1 MTCSMTSN
9 SVTTSKASEGEAGCG
24 SCSIDV
30 FKYVSFPGDVKVGSR
45 LLCASAMD
53 RTCGV
58 GSMAVTD
65 VVVGRRAADSAKM
78 PPPQP
83 MSRYR
88 SFSCGLGA
96 EVEERHWEMKV
107 WRSGFMRWS
116 RREGPW
122 GSHHDEA
129 RALKCD
135 TSVGS
140 TVEVEFGVGL
150 WCRDAVVD
158 KPREGRGI
166 RSNDCVAATWLFEGC
181 GRLLRNERN
190 ARAVF
195 CGFITVFDVW
205 VGVRAWETRRTLMS
219 PKVWIC
225 SRGRLVLSHLIRTPR
240 NAVPHSPTP
249 HQHGQVS

>member
-1 MTCSMTSN
+1 MW
-9 SVTTSKASEGEAGCG
+9 
-24 SCSIDV
+24 
-30 FKYVSFPGDVKVGSR
+30 
-45 LLCASAMD
+45 
-53 RTCGV
+53 
-58 GSMAVTD
+58 
-65 VVVGRRAADSAKM
+65 RR
-78 PPPQP
+78 
-83 MSRYR
+83 
-88 SFSCGLGA
+88 
-96 EVEERHWEMKV
+96 
-107 WRSGFMRWS
+107 GFMRCRS
-116 RREGPW
+116 REGPC

-140 TVEVEFGVGL
+140 TVEAEFGVGL

-181 GRLLRNERN
+181 GRLLRIERN

-195 CGFITVFDVW
+195 CGFITAFNVW

-240 NAVPHSPTP
+240 NAHPHSPTP